1 MDIAALARE
10 LGLDEEDVRRLVH
23 TFLDS
28 TEQDLVQLGRA
39 FSEKDAVQLR
49 ATAHHINGAAGSL
62 ELNEIAE
69 AALAIEEKV
78 RAGIIEDPAAPIKL
92 MRSRLEMIRSQ
103 LSREEE
109 DHGRSDIS

>member
-1 MDIAALARE
+1 MDIATLAMD
-10 LGLDEEDVRRLVH
+10 LGLEEEDVRRLVL

-39 FSEKDAVQLR
+39 FSERDAGQLR
-49 ATAHHINGAAGSL
+49 ATAHHIKGAACSL
-62 ELNEIAE
+62 KLNEIAE

-78 RAGIIEDPAAPIKL
+78 RSGTIEDPAAPIEL

-103 LSREEE
+103 LSTKE
-109 DHGRSDIS
+109 